1 MKRPIL
7 LQNICKEKE
16 WGGSTVTKMFGITSP
31 FEKTGEVWT
40 ASAHQNGETPVTIY
54 DGNDS
59 QTHILSQYYK
69 EDKQREIFGYNCR
82 AYEEFPLLAKWIDA
96 NDNLSVQ
103 VHPDDEYAINVLN
116 SYGKTE
122 AWYIVSAKKG
132 AQIVYGL
139 KKGTT
144 KAAFI
149 DAVKQNRIKDVL
161 NFIPVKAGEVYYIPS
176 GMVHALLDGVVVYEI
191 QQSSDITYRVYDWD
205 RNDPNRPL
213 EIKKALDVI
222 NFEKNDEYI
231 QGKPVDEF
239 GRLITPYFNFTLNK
253 VETIYSRLYV
263 HKSSFKLCSVLDG
276 SITIKDPYYES
287 IQVNA
292 GNSFIL
298 PCAEY
303 WFPFRYIGWEYPI
316 SGSGIVLEST
326 VN

>member
-1 MKRPIL
+1 MRRPIL

-16 WGGSTVTKMFGITSP
+16 WGGNTITKMFGITSP

-40 ASAHQNGETPVTIY
+40 ASAHQNGETPIII
-54 DGNDS
+54 GNDS
-59 QTHILSQYYK
+59 QTRILSQYYK
-69 EDKQREIFGYNCR
+69 EDKQRKIFGPNCKR
-82 AYEEFPLLAKWIDA
+82 YEEFPLLAKWIDA

-103 VHPDDEYAINVLN
+103 VHPDDEYAIKMHN

-122 AWYIVSAKKG
+122 AWFIVSAKKG

-149 DAVKQNRIKDVL
+149 DAVEQNRIKDVL
-161 NFIPVKAGEVYYIPS
+161 NFIPVKEGGIYYIPS

-213 EIKKALDVI
+213 EIEKALNVI

-231 QGKPVDEF
+231 QRKPLEIF
-239 GRLITPYFNFTLNK
+239 ESLITLYFNFRVYNGVGTSTSKLVVYNN
-253 VETIYSRLYV
+253 
-263 HKSSFKLCSVLDG
+263 SFKLFSVLYG
-276 SITIKDPYYES
+276 SIIIKDVYGIYELA
-287 IQVNA
+287 QVKA
-292 GNSFIL
+292 GNSFVL
-298 PCAEY
+298 PCADS
-303 WFPFRYIGWEYPI
+303 WLSFVGYPI
-316 SGSGIVLEST
+316 SGETIILEST

>member
-1 MKRPIL
+1 MRRPIL

-16 WGGSTVTKMFGITSP
+16 WGGSTLTEIFGITSP

-40 ASAHQNGETPVTIY
+40 ASAHQNGETPITI
-54 DGNDS
+54 GNDS
-59 QTHILSQYYK
+59 RTYILSQYYK
-69 EDKQREIFGYNCR
+69 EDKQRKIFGPNCKR
-82 AYEEFPLLAKWIDA
+82 YEEFPLLAKWIAA
-96 NDNLSVQ
+96 NENLSVQ
-103 VHPDDEYAINVLN
+103 VHPDDEYAINMHN

-144 KAAFI
+144 KASFI
-149 DAVKQNRIKDVL
+149 DAVNKNRIKDVL
-161 NFIPVKAGEVYYIPS
+161 NFIPVKAGEIYYIPS

-222 NFEKNDEYI
+222 NFEENDGYI
-231 QGKPVDEF
+231 QADYLDVF
-239 GRLITPYFNFTLNK
+239 GRLITPYFNFRVNND
-253 VETIYSRLYV
+253 VGTITSNLVVYNN
-263 HKSSFKLCSVLDG
+263 SFKLFSVLYG
-276 SITIKDPYYES
+276 SIIIKDVYGIYELT
-287 IQVNA
+287 QVKA

-298 PCAEY
+298 PCADSKL
-303 WFPFRYIGWEYPI
+303 PFLEYPT
-316 SGSGIVLEST
+316 SGKAIILEST